1 MMTKMYVYN
10 EATRQCLFVIEGALE
25 LVQWEATAHLEQNGT
40 PSQLNTIGLHGV
52 AEAEILNVGEV
63 L

>member
-1 MMTKMYVYN
+1 MTKMYVYN

-25 LVQWEATAHLEQNGT
+25 LVQWEAAAHLEQNGT
-40 PSQLNTIGLHGV
+40 PSQLTTIGLRGV
-52 AEAEILNVGEV
+52 AQAEILNAGEV

>member
-1 MMTKMYVYN
+1 MTKMYVYN

-25 LVQWEATAHLEQNGT
+25 LVQWEAAAHLEQNGT
-40 PSQLNTIGLHGV
+40 PSQLDTIGLHGV